1 VCVRARVRAC
11 MYACAFVWRFTN
23 LNKLT

>member
-1 VCVRARVRAC
+1 VRARVRAC